1 MPDKERENQYYVDI
15 VKGLAERTIKRI
27 WIAWILTILLLVCS
41 WVAFFWYEN
50 QYTTESIDITQENED
65 GYNNY
70 IGNDGDINYGYTE
83 NPD

>member
-27 WIAWILTILLLVCS
+27 WIGWILTIFLLVCS
-41 WVAFFWYEN
+41 WVGFFWYET

-83 NPD
+83 DTD